1 MICVNISTTISK
13 RCDGTMKGILTDC
26 RDGTVREIEVD
37 YEIFEKDGHKIF
49 QLIGGVTGYESFYLD
64 SKYTRLDKMLE
75 NGWTAC
81 AGTKNKYD
89 ELFIPAEEMRAAIG
103 SHR

>member
-1 MICVNISTTISK
+1 
-13 RCDGTMKGILTDC
+13 MKGILTDC
-26 RDGTVREIEVD
+26 IDGTVREVEVD
-37 YEIFEKDGHKIF
+37 YKIYESNGRKAF

-64 SKYTRLDKMLE
+64 SEYLDKMLE

-89 ELFIPAEEMRAAIG
+89 RLFIPAEEMRMALG
-103 SHR
+103 LHR